1 MKHIR
6 ISLLLIIFLM
16 VCSVVF
22 AEPDKN
28 NRMLWLWSVSDNI
41 IDDYFAKD
49 NDTLR
54 EEFLSFCAA
63 PHGDPS
69 KKITTL
75 FLGCFDTVTYNPA
88 KVYRF
93 LADMNRRGFTIYY
106 TMGTPLWALPK
117 PDSEVPL
124 GLDNDGFYSNKYFRE
139 AVYKEYFNNG
149 NLIRKTG
156 IISFLKNTD
165 DPYERFAGIM
175 LDIEPYQLGFP
186 PLSEVTYMWDID
198 DTGKS
203 WELPP
208 DNPQGKTFPVIW
220 KTYMDCLSYCKD
232 SIDDYNSEYDPDIDF
247 SDAMV
252 YWYKDKVWQKR
263 GRYVDG
269 DDDNEGVLVE
279 DVMEQVDF
287 STVMA
292 YRDCAYNKTLYIYF
306 SSPTG
311 HGPDFGIEQDND
323 AMFDPPLDCSNAVVF
338 VDVKTNFQDTVNYVV
353 TAEMIDNE
361 GKKARLPNNSL
372 NPLPSEND
380 GWDTLTFN
388 SQYLTEYDNGS
399 IDLSS
404 ITKINILFTQAQTDL
419 DINDG
424 LIIIDSL
431 RVKNY
436 NTSPTTIMFTED
448 FDVLDNDSDPN
459 TSTQLDWSVFG
470 TEVTDKRILIDNET
484 DNGIVYW
491 IEDLIA
497 ESTGSKKCVVT
508 VETTFNTEDPYS
520 IPETTTFYN
529 EGYDF
534 LEQELAKILSKFQ
547 GDSGFGGISIHSYA
561 DISTP
566 NRAYQNFN
574 KSPGIPGNTN
584 KAPVVTVT
592 SPLGAKISG
601 INLTTE
607 AIISWDVYNPDDK
620 NYNIS
625 VSYMQE
631 NDGDFDNDS
640 SWTPIIQYTDISS
653 ETQNGSY
660 TWGTQSIT
668 TTSSNRA
675 FVKVKISY
683 YDNDSLTSFDTIDY
697 GLAINENPVFV
708 DGVWS
713 DHQEIS
719 FLKAPLALQIIPE
732 NDGVMHAAYYVFWG
746 EQIGDDFTSNG
757 TGIFYKRST
766 NWGQSWETILNL
778 APGKKNG
785 VFLGSFPRKPAFAK
799 NGNHIGIAWVEN
811 IDAIAH
817 NTVNDKDLELHI
829 CFSRDNGVTW
839 DNDTFITVS
848 DSINFPNLFFDNDGE
863 AHLMWESEYT
873 SISSIKY
880 MHFYENDGT
889 WENDGIEL
897 VHETDNDDYVFK
909 TPSLCKT
916 SNGLHVV
923 WGEYQK
929 PIYSITQGTT
939 TVFEDFE
946 SYDENINFNL
956 TSSAYSAW
964 GQEHSNQK
972 IIEEE
977 SNKFLRLYFYSA
989 TGKNKAF
996 PTTMTQKNTHRFDP
1010 VMDFTGATIE
1020 FDVKTNFTTGF
1031 DHTISVVL
1039 DIDVAGSPDT
1049 PYKVRTKDL
1058 RLANLPAS
1066 SPDWTH
1072 LVFYAEDCILQVEY
1086 RRWFIPDFTKV
1097 KECEIYVTQLGKNS
1111 DDIVGGT
1118 YPDPELMLDID
1129 NFKVIQANSITTATN
1144 PKMRILSKTKS
1155 PTETW
1160 EDIEDNDS
1168 LVKEIFSHEYDND
1181 QRSTKGVDELPDYQP
1196 YFPKLISAPD
1206 NDDLYVVWQTTTKGI
1221 PPDTGLDQYSDTYF
1235 AKSDDGTNWNNE
1247 CLTDA
1252 DCDTING
1259 FNPAIS
1265 AWDNDGNQVLQVVY
1279 SNDFYEYGNDSD
1291 IFTGNLILRETTDNG
1306 ATWDPSDYIV
1316 TSRDNENV
1324 VTGYGIRRPTIKLM
1338 KRAFQLGAYPYTY
1351 TISSGDISII
1361 SWVNGK
1367 DEEKYI
1373 IRGFPLI
1380 DGTPI
1385 YIAPPPVFVEPSAEH
1400 ALSIK
1405 WKAPELGY
1413 IPNGYYLSKI
1423 KYYKGSKITYDNITL
1438 LNNGDPIYNLSY
1450 IDNEGI
1456 TDNDGKNYYRYFIKA
1471 LISDDLDKE
1480 TSWSEGSNVVQDDSQ
1495 LLAHDFIRDS
1505 DNNIYSAIV
1514 PTIGGNTSYILEH
1527 GFVTDNEG
1535 KPAYKIVY
1543 ENTTGSY
1550 QSGARVEIH
1559 FPTIMDLSNYGSIEV
1574 KVKVEDFTPYPN
1586 AEIEFAINF
1595 VEKPINADT
1604 GSDSYRIGRL
1614 LPTVEDGKWHHLHQF
1629 MDDHTLISET
1639 RGTLDLDNI
1648 EKMTISCW
1656 GRGKLTAYIGNISF
1670 SKDLI
1675 LELDIAGDIYNNI
1688 ENNGMA
1694 EGKVINPT
1702 NPVSVEF
1709 GNAQDPWYLRIYTEE
1724 HIYDNEG
1731 NMLDNEG
1738 NPANENDGTAVKL
1751 TKHGLI
1757 RMDKDNDG
1765 NITAIYPQYN
1775 LPIKMWCK
1783 PFGPYRFFD
1792 SDGDS
1797 VYEDNDG
1804 NAYPPINDDNV
1815 YFWKGYDFNQD
1826 GDKYDEIYYSSENLG
1841 IFIEGTD
1848 AGEYSFDIDGDGFQ
1862 EDDDY
1867 FSSGDETHVSLGE
1880 SPVWLYVPL
1889 KKEEGPWSVRDSET
1903 GELIFMNP
1911 YDPLRVT
1918 WRILASSQIGSNK
1931 HIIDLYFAANLT
1943 LTQLLYSDTEAFG
1956 KYHGPIIIDLY
1967 NN

>member
-1 MKHIR
+1 MKYIR
-6 ISLLLIIFLM
+6 INLLLIISLM
-16 VCSVVF
+16 LCSVVL

-28 NRMLWLWSVSDNI
+28 DRMLWLWSVSDDI
-41 IDDYFAKD
+41 IADYFASD

-75 FLGCFDTVTYNPA
+75 FLGCYSTVTYNPA

-93 LADMNRRGFTIYY
+93 LADMNRRGFTVYY
-106 TMGTPLWALPK
+106 SMGTPLWALPK
-117 PDSEVPL
+117 PDSEEPL

-139 AVYKEYFNNG
+139 ALYKEFFNAG
-149 NLIRKTG
+149 ILIRKTG

-165 DPYERFAGIM
+165 DPYERFKGIM
-175 LDIEPYQLGFP
+175 LDIEPYQLGSGS
-186 PLSEVTYMWDID
+186 LSEVTYRWDID
-198 DTGKS
+198 DIAKS

-208 DNPQGKTFPVIW
+208 NNPQGKTFPVVW
-220 KTYMDCLSYCKD
+220 KTYLDCLSYCKD
-232 SIDDYNSEYDPDIDF
+232 SIADYNSEYDPDIDF

-263 GRYVDG
+263 GNYVDG
-269 DDDNEGVLVE
+269 DDDNEGILTE
-279 DVMEQVDF
+279 DVMQQVDF

-311 HGPDFGIEQDND
+311 NGPDFGIEQDNSTP
-323 AMFDPPLDCSNAVVF
+323 FDPPLDCSNAVIF
-338 VDVKTNFQDTVNYVV
+338 IDVKTNLQDTVNSVV
-353 TAEMIDNE
+353 TAEIVDNE
-361 GKKARLPNNSL
+361 GNKARLPNYSL
-372 NPLPSEND
+372 KPLPSEND
-380 GWDTLTFN
+380 SWETLTF
-388 SQYLTEYDNGS
+388 STQDLTEYDNGS
-399 IDLSS
+399 INLYS
-404 ITKINILFTQAQTDL
+404 ITEINILFTQAQTDL
-419 DINDG
+419 DINNG

-431 RVKNY
+431 RVKDY
-436 NTSPTTIMFTED
+436 NTSPATTLFTED
-448 FDVLDNDSDPN
+448 FDILDNDSDPN

-470 TEVTDKRILIDNET
+470 TEVTNQRIRIDNET

-497 ESTGSKKCVVT
+497 ESTSDKKCIVT
-508 VETTFNTEDPYS
+508 VETTFNTEDPNS
-520 IPETTTFYN
+520 IPETTTFYD

-534 LEQELAKILSKFQ
+534 LEQELATVSSKFQ

-566 NRAYQNFN
+566 NRAYQNLY
-574 KSPGIPGNTN
+574 KSPGVSGNTN
-584 KAPVVTVT
+584 KAPVITVT
-592 SPLGAKISG
+592 APLGAKISG
-601 INLTTE
+601 INLSTE
-607 AIISWDVYNPDDK
+607 AIIEWDVYNPDDK
-620 NYNIS
+620 NYDIS
-625 VSYMQE
+625 IYYMKE

-640 SWTPIIQYTDISS
+640 SWTSITQYTNLSPGI
-653 ETQNGSY
+653 ENGSY
-660 TWGTQSIT
+660 TWDTQSIT
-668 TTSSNRA
+668 TTTSNRA

-683 YDNDSLTSFDTIDY
+683 NDNDSLTSFDTTDY

-719 FLKAPLALQIIPE
+719 FLNFPLSLQIIPE
-732 NDGVMHAAYYVFWG
+732 NDGIMHAAYYVFWG
-746 EQIGDDFTSNG
+746 PNATKPNEGCG
-757 TGIFYKRST
+757 VFYKRST
-766 NWGQSWETILNL
+766 NWGQSWETAINVS
-778 APGKKNG
+778 PGVRNG
-785 VFLGSFPRKPAFAK
+785 NDMFTYPRKSTIAK
-799 NGNHIGIAWVEN
+799 NGNHIGVAWIEN

-817 NTVNDKDLELHI
+817 DLIPEKDIELHI
-829 CFSRDNGVTW
+829 RFSRNNGITW

-863 AHLMWESEYT
+863 AHLTWESEYT
-873 SISSIKY
+873 SISTINY

-889 WENDGIEL
+889 WENDGIEI

-909 TPSLCKT
+909 TPSVCET

-929 PIYSITQGTT
+929 PIYSITQGDT
-939 TVFEDFE
+939 TVFDDFE
-946 SYDENINFNL
+946 SYNTNIRFNIIG
-956 TSSAYSAW
+956 TSTSYITWGREHYDAYI
-964 GQEHSNQK
+964 K
-972 IIEEE
+972 EES
-977 SNKFLRLYFYSA
+977 SNKFLRLFFYSA
-989 TGKNKAF
+989 TGKNKDF
-996 PTTMTQKNTHRFDP
+996 PTTMNQKDTHVFDP

-1020 FDVKTNFTTGF
+1020 FDIKTNLTAGF

-1039 DIDVAGSPDT
+1039 TVAALSNSTVFYP
-1049 PYKVRTKDL
+1049 VRTKDL
-1058 RLANLPAS
+1058 RLEDLPAS
-1066 SPDWTH
+1066 STSWTH
-1072 LVFYAEDCILQVEY
+1072 LVFDAEDCILTLEPI
-1086 RRWFIPDFTKV
+1086 RWFAPDFTKV
-1097 KECEIYVTQLGKNS
+1097 KKCEIRVTQLGKNS
-1111 DDIVGGT
+1111 DDITGGT
-1118 YPDPELMLDID
+1118 PSLPLTLDID
-1129 NFKVIQANSITTATN
+1129 NFKVIQADSITTASK

-1155 PTETW
+1155 ATDTW

-1181 QRSTKGVDELPDYQP
+1181 QRLTKGVDELPDYQP
-1196 YFPKLISAPD
+1196 YFPKIISTPD
-1206 NDDLYVVWQTTTKGI
+1206 NDDLYVVWQTTTKGTLS
-1221 PPDTGLDQYSDTYF
+1221 DTGLDQYSDIYF
-1235 AKSDDGTNWNNE
+1235 AKSNDGVAWDDT

-1265 AWDNDGNQVLQVVY
+1265 TWDNEGNQVLQVVY
-1279 SNDFYEYGNDSD
+1279 SNNFYEYGNDSD
-1291 IFTGNLILRETTDNG
+1291 IFTGDLILRESDNG
-1306 ATWDPSDYIV
+1306 TAWEPANYIV
-1316 TSRDNENV
+1316 TSRENESV
-1324 VTGYGIRRPTIKLM
+1324 VTGYGIKIPTIKLI
-1338 KRAFQLGAYPYTY
+1338 KRAFQIAAYPYTN
-1351 TISSGDISII
+1351 TVSSGDISII

-1367 DEEKYI
+1367 DEEKLI

-1380 DGTPI
+1380 DGTPM
-1385 YIAPPPVFVEPSAEH
+1385 YVAPPPVFAEPSTEH
-1400 ALSIK
+1400 TLSIK

-1413 IPNGYYLSKI
+1413 IPNGYYLSRV
-1423 KYYKGSKITYDNITL
+1423 KYYKGSNITYDNITL

-1471 LISDDLDKE
+1471 LISEDPDKE

-1495 LLAHDFIRDS
+1495 LLAHDFVRDS
-1505 DNNIYSAIV
+1505 DNDIYSAIIPV
-1514 PTIGGNTSYILEH
+1514 AGDDGNYLKEH
-1527 GFVTDNEG
+1527 GFVIDNEG

-1543 ENTTGSY
+1543 ENTTAYTSGSY
-1550 QSGARVEIH
+1550 ISFD
-1559 FPTIMDLSNYGSIEV
+1559 FPAIMDLSDYGTIEI
-1574 KVKVEDFTPYPN
+1574 KIKTEDLTPVSNTIP
-1586 AEIEFAINF
+1586 EFAINF

-1604 GSDSYRIGRL
+1604 GSDAYRIGRFI
-1614 LPTVEDGKWHHLHQF
+1614 PTIEDGKWHHLHQF
-1629 MDDHTLISET
+1629 IDDHSLISET
-1639 RGTLDLDNI
+1639 PGTLDLDNI
-1648 EKMTISCW
+1648 EKMNISCW
-1656 GRGKLTAYIGNISF
+1656 GRGKLTVYVGNISF
-1670 SKDLI
+1670 SKDPI
-1675 LELDIAGDIYNNI
+1675 LEITKAEEIYNNI
-1688 ENNGMA
+1688 KNNGMP
-1694 EGKVINPT
+1694 EGKVINPS
-1702 NPVSVEF
+1702 NPVRVEF

-1738 NPANENDGTAVKL
+1738 TPATENDGAVKL

-1792 SDGDS
+1792 SNGNS

-1804 NAYPPINDDNV
+1804 NAYPPINDDNL

-1826 GDKYDEIYYSSENLG
+1826 GDKYDEIYFSSENLG
-1841 IFIEGTD
+1841 IYIEGTD
-1848 AGEYSFDIDGDGFQ
+1848 TGEYPFDIDGDGFQ

-1867 FSSGDETHVSLGE
+1867 FSLSDETHVSLGE

-1903 GELIFMNP
+1903 GELVFMNP
-1911 YDPLRVT
+1911 YDPLKVS
-1918 WRILASSQIGSNK
+1918 WRILASSQIGNNN
-1931 HIIDLYFAANLT
+1931 HIINIYFAANLT